1 MVRKTDFNIE
11 AYAPVEIA
19 KRVDNAVY
27 VKSQM
32 LTLRL
37 IMLAILAGSF
47 IAIGALTYTIVVTDS
62 TLGLGPTRL
71 LGGIG
76 FSVGLILVIIGG
88 AELFTGNALMV
99 MAIMDHKITLRVL
112 IRNWVI
118 VYIGN
123 FIGALI
129 IAIFVVLSGVLDN
142 PPVSQTVSSIAQ
154 GKLSLS
160 SSQAL
165 FRGILCNILVCLA
178 VWMSFAAR
186 RVSGKVLVIIFPV
199 AVFVCIGFEHS
210 IANMYVIPVA
220 MIAGYLPVDISALLF
235 NLFFVTIGNIIGGAV
250 FVGLVYWLIYLYPGK
265 H

>member
-1 MVRKTDFNIE
+1 MSNVDFEIE
-11 AYAPVEIA
+11 AYTPAEIA

-27 VKSQM
+27 KKSQM
-32 LTLRL
+32 AFFQLV
-37 IMLAILAGSF
+37 MLAILAGSF
-47 IAIGALTYTIVVTDS
+47 IAFGALTYTLVVTDS

-99 MAIMDHKITLRVL
+99 MAVMDHKITVALL
-112 IRNWVI
+112 LRNWVI

-129 IAIFVVLSGVLDN
+129 IAIFVIHSGVIDN
-142 PPVSQTVSSIAQ
+142 QPVSQTVLSIAQ

-160 SSQAL
+160 ASEAF

-186 RVSGKVLVIIFPV
+186 RVSGKVMVIIFPV

-220 MIAGYLPVDISALLF
+220 MIAGYLPVDISAF
-235 NLFFVTIGNIIGGAV
+235 
-250 FVGLVYWLIYLYPGK
+250 
-265 H
+265 

>member
-1 MVRKTDFNIE
+1 MNEVHFDID
-11 AYAPVEIA
+11 AYAPAEIA
-19 KRVDNAVY
+19 KRVDNAVFR
-27 VKSQM
+27 KSQM
-32 LTLRL
+32 AYLQLV
-37 IMLAILAGSF
+37 MLAILAGSF
-47 IAIGALTYTIVVTDS
+47 ISIGALTYTLVVTES

-99 MAIMDHKITLRVL
+99 MAIMDHKITLSVL
-112 IRNWVI
+112 LRNWTI
-118 VYIGN
+118 VYAGN

-129 IAIFVVLSGVLDN
+129 IAVFVVLSGVLDSL
-142 PPVSQTVSSIAQ
+142 PVSKTALTIAQ
-154 GKLSLS
+154 SKLSLS
-160 SSQAL
+160 ASEAL

-186 RVSGKVLVIIFPV
+186 HVSGKVLVIIFPV

-220 MIAGYLPVDISALLF
+220 MIAGYLPVDIGAFVF
-235 NLFFVTIGNIIGGAV
+235 NLFFVTIGNILGGAV
-250 FVGLVYWLIYLYPGK
+250 FVAVVYWLIYLYPGNN
-265 H
+265 

>member
-1 MVRKTDFNIE
+1 MSTVNFSIE
-11 AYAPVEIA
+11 AYSPSEIA

-27 VKSQM
+27 SKSRIAFLQ
-32 LTLRL
+32 LV
-37 IMLAILAGSF
+37 MLAILAGSF
-47 IAIGALTYTIVVTDS
+47 IAFGALTYTLVVTDS

-99 MAIMDHKITLRVL
+99 MALMDHKIDLALLLRHWL
-112 IRNWVI
+112 I
-118 VYIGN
+118 VYAGN
-123 FIGALI
+123 FIGALM
-129 IAIFVVLSGVLDN
+129 IAIFVTFSGVLDHQS
-142 PPVSQTVSSIAQ
+142 VSQTVSSIAQ
-154 GKLSLS
+154 GKLELTA
-160 SSQAL
+160 SQAL

-186 RVSGKVLVIIFPV
+186 RISGKVLVIIFPV

-220 MIAGYLPVDISALLF
+220 MIAGYLPVDISAFLF
-235 NLFFVTIGNIIGGAV
+235 NLLFVTLGNILGGAV
-250 FVGLVYWLIYLYPGK
+250 FVALVYWFIYLYPGK
-265 H
+265 K

>member
-1 MVRKTDFNIE
+1 MTSENLNIE
-11 AYAPVEIA
+11 AYSPLEIA

-27 VKSQM
+27 SKSRIAFPQ
-32 LTLRL
+32 LF
-37 IMLAILAGSF
+37 MLAILAGSF
-47 IAIGALTYTIVVTDS
+47 IAFGALTYTLVVTDS

-99 MAIMDHKITLRVL
+99 MALMDHKISLSLLLRHWL
-112 IRNWVI
+112 I
-118 VYIGN
+118 VYAGN
-123 FIGALI
+123 FMGAII
-129 IAIFVVLSGVLDN
+129 IAIFVTFSGVLDN
-142 PPVSQTVSSIAQ
+142 QPVAQTAMSIAQ
-154 GKLSLS
+154 GKLSLTATE
-160 SSQAL
+160 AL

-220 MIAGYLPVDISALLF
+220 MIAGYLPLDSAAFLYNIL
-235 NLFFVTIGNIIGGAV
+235 FVTIGNILGGAV
-250 FVGLVYWLIYLYPGK
+250 FVALVYWFIYLYPGK
-265 H
+265 K